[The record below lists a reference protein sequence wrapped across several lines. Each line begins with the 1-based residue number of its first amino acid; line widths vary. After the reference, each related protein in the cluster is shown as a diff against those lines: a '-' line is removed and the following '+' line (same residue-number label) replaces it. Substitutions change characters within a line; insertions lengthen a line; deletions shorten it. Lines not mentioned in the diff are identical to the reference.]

1 MTMMVESPAKEWENE
16 RDLRDEEPGKKRHLF
31 FFGKK
36 KEGQGGQNDSGE
48 KRWGFGKSGEEKPR
62 KEKPPKK
69 EKTPLTKEQKKKRK
83 KRIIIGVVVVV
94 VLAWMILPK
103 MLAGEQLPMVVV
115 TDVVKGD
122 VSQTISGSGTV
133 SSEIETSY
141 FSPVGATVDS
151 CSLQVGDT
159 VERGD
164 VLLTY
169 DARELEHLYDQAE
182 LTGQAGTYG
191 YQDAIT
197 RDNENRSEY
206 NRSTHDIG
214 ILEQQVD
221 DTEDSVDHL
230 NNRVNEWSAKQ
241 AESTQTLAAKQ
252 GIQAELEEEQIAAQ
266 DRLEKAQADLKALE
280 EQQGGQTPTNPASPD
295 ATNPGAA
302 GPDTTTTG
310 GTDGQGDPTPPNN
323 SDPDTGAGDEAALE
337 AARAEVAA
345 AQQALD
351 TVNKQVEKAK
361 ADVKVE
367 QDYFNEVNSKLSD
380 YEKRLRE
387 ANESL
392 ADFNENLAKEKGIQS
407 SSEAAQLT
415 GAARAQLSTN
425 QDLNV
430 LNATITKEQVEKGRN
445 GIVAEYSGVVTSVS
459 VVEGGPV
466 VQGGQL
472 FTVASNEDVM
482 VEMNVTRYDLE
493 KMEEGQTA
501 TITMAGREY
510 TGTVTRLSRLAEKNE
525 KGTPVVKAR
534 VKIDNP
540 DENVYLG
547 LEANVSVLGN
557 QAKDV
562 LMVPVET
569 VNTGQEGSFCYV
581 VENGIIVKKNVETG
595 LASDTMVEI
604 VSGLEFGDKVVH
616 SGGMI
621 IEEGMQV
628 MAVEG

>member
-1 MTMMVESPAKEWENE
+1 MTTMVESPAKEWENE
-16 RDLRDEEPGKKRHLF
+16 MELREEEQKKKSHAF
-31 FFGKK
+31 FFGRK
-36 KEGQGGQNDSGE
+36 KEGQEDSGFSGE
-48 KRWGFGKSGEEKPR
+48 KKWGFRKSGEEKPR

-83 KRIIIGVVVVV
+83 KRILIGVVVVV

-115 TDVVKGD
+115 TDAVKGD

-133 SSEIETSY
+133 SSEIETAY

-151 CSLQVGDT
+151 CGLQVGDT
-159 VERGD
+159 VQRGD

-169 DARELEHLYDQAE
+169 DAQDLDHLYDQAE

-197 RDNENRSEY
+197 RDNENISEY

-252 GIQAELEEEQIAAQ
+252 GIQAEAEQQQIAAQ
-266 DRLEKAQADLKALE
+266 ARLEEAQKNLKALE
-280 EQQGGQTPTNPASPD
+280 EQQGGQAPANPV
-295 ATNPGAA
+295 A
-302 GPDTTTTG
+302 GPDGTASGATG
-310 GTDGQGDPTPPNN
+310 SDTDATGSTGDAGGSGNSADGSPN
-323 SDPDTGAGDEAALE
+323 PGDAAALE

-345 AQQALD
+345 AQQALNA
-351 TVNKQVEKAK
+351 VNEQVEKAK

-367 QDYFNEVNSKLSD
+367 QDYLNDVINKLSD
-380 YEKRLRE
+380 YQKRLRE

-459 VVEGGPV
+459 VVEGGPA
-466 VQGGQL
+466 VQGSQL
-472 FTVASNEDVM
+472 FTIASNEDVM
-482 VEMNVTRYDLE
+482 VEMNITRYDLE

-557 QAKDV
+557 EAKDV

-569 VNTGQEGSFCYV
+569 VNTGQDGSFCYV
-581 VENGIIVKKNVETG
+581 VENGIVVKKNVETG